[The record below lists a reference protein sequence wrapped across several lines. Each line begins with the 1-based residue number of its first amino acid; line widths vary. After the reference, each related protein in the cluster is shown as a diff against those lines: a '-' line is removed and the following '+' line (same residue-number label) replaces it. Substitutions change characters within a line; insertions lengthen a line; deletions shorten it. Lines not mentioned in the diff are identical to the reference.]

1 MTETIAGFAQYQ
13 PRQIRWRGL
22 HAEPD
27 LTLKVYGLSCSDGLP
42 PSDDA
47 IALAIQIAVRWFRTP
62 LEPVMA
68 AGVDWST
75 VPNHGLGVLIVHV
88 GREATFALFDY
99 WVGENMLRHH
109 VWAASHSAPTQFE
122 TLKGSDM
129 SMCVWEMAVLQHERA
144 AWLRHV
150 LTADGRADPAGYL
163 ADVLNVDI

>member
-1 MTETIAGFAQYQ
+1 MTTVVAGFTRYL

-22 HAEPD
+22 HVEPD
-27 LTLKVYGLSCSDGLP
+27 LTLKVYGLSRSDGLP
-42 PSDDA
+42 PSDEVVV
-47 IALAIQIAVRWFRTP
+47 LATEIAVRCFRAP

-68 AGVDWST
+68 GGVDWST

-88 GREATFALFDY
+88 GREATFALLDY

-109 VWAASHSAPTQFE
+109 VWAASHSDPTRFE
-122 TLKGSDM
+122 SLKGSDM

-150 LTADGRADPAGYL
+150 LTADGQSDPAGYL